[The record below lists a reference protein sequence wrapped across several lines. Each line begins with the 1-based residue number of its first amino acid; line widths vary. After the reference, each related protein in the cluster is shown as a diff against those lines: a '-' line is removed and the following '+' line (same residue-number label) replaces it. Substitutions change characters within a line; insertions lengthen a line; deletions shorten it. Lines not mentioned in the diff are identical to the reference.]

1 MDGAGVRA
9 VWMSRRLLA
18 CLFSVGVALSIGS
31 ATARAA
37 PAGVADLAT
46 HLSPAVVNIS
56 TSQTINEPDDNG
68 QTQGSPF
75 APPPGQGQPEKV
87 QSLGSGFVID
97 AKGIIVTNNHVIDGA
112 DTIDVTFTDGTTL
125 PAKVLGHDDKTD
137 IAVLK
142 VEPTAPLAFVALGD
156 SDRLRVGDW
165 VMAIGNPFGL
175 GGSVTLGI
183 VSALNRD
190 IHAGNYDDFIQTDAS
205 INRGNSGGP
214 LFNLA
219 GDVVGMNTAII
230 SPSGE
235 SVGIGFA
242 TPASTISSIVP
253 QIVKHGAIR
262 RGWIGVRI
270 QTVTQEIATSLGLK
284 DLHGALVAGVADG
297 GPANKGGI
305 ETGDLITKFDGKPV
319 PEMRDLPRI
328 VAETEIGRSVKVDIM
343 RSGRARQVTV
353 KVGLLD
359 EPDAEE
365 AQTPDVAP
373 KIAKVEVLGMQLV
386 ALDDDMRGRFN
397 LADDASGALVS
408 DVERSSAAADKGM
421 RPGDLIVRVGQVDI
435 ETPQAVA
442 TEVAKEAKAGR
453 AQVLLRVV
461 TGGSARF
468 VAVPVK

>member
-1 MDGAGVRA
+1 MRA
-9 VWMSRRLLA
+9 VWVSRGLLA
-18 CLFSVGVALSIGS
+18 CLFSVAVALSINP
-31 ATARAA
+31 AAAR
-37 PAGVADLAT
+37 GVPMGMADLAA

-56 TSQTINEPDDNG
+56 TSQTINEPADDDS
-68 QTQGSPF
+68 QAPGSPF

-97 AKGIIVTNNHVIDGA
+97 ATGIIVTNNHVIDGA

-125 PAKVLGHDDKTD
+125 PAKLLGHDDKTD

-142 VEPTAPLAFVALGD
+142 VEPKAPLAFVALGD
-156 SDRLRVGDW
+156 SDKLRVGDW

-190 IHAGNYDDFIQTDAS
+190 IHAGSYDDFIQTDAS

-242 TPASTISSIVP
+242 TPASTISSVVP
-253 QIVKHGAIR
+253 QIVKHGIIR

-270 QTVTQEIATSLGLK
+270 QTVTQEIAASLGLK
-284 DLHGALVAGVADG
+284 DLHGALVAGVSDG
-297 GPANKGGI
+297 GPADKGGI

-328 VAETEIGRSVKVDIM
+328 VAETEIGRSVKVDVL
-343 RSGRARQVTV
+343 RSGRARQMTL

-359 EPDAEE
+359 EPDADE
-365 AQTPDVAP
+365 APANDVAP
-373 KIAKVEVLGMQLV
+373 KIVKVEVLGMQLV
-386 ALDDDMRGRFN
+386 ALDDDMRQQFN
-397 LADDASGALVS
+397 LADDASGVLVS
-408 DVERSSAAADKGM
+408 DVVPSSAAADKGM
-421 RPGDLIVRVGQVDI
+421 RPGDLIVRVGQTDI

-442 TEVAKEAKAGR
+442 DQVAKEVKAGR

-468 VAVPVK
+468 VAVSVK